1 MNYLVFLVT
10 LNNSTKLNEE
20 QSLDLMSQ
28 SIGLP
33 MPNSR
38 VSLMQDGLTSSALER
53 EVMHGI
59 ELCSAPVLAGIEL
72 VELEGVTNLKSDQII
87 SDLVRL
93 KKCGAAGIAIS
104 WDLLHIPLERLD
116 LVRQIYLGN

>member
-1 MNYLVFLVT
+1 
-10 LNNSTKLNEE
+10 
-20 QSLDLMSQ
+20 
-28 SIGLP
+28 
-33 MPNSR
+33 MPSNR
-38 VSLMQDGLTSSALER
+38 ISLMQDGLSPMALER

-72 VELEGVTNLKSDQII
+72 VELEGVTNLKPDQIR

-93 KKCGAAGIAIS
+93 KKCRAAGMAIS

-116 LVRQIYLGN
+116 LVRQIYLGD